1 MKLRMKILILMG
13 SLAVLASLLLTIA
26 VARPAEA
33 DAQIVANFSMVE
45 NSNVLDD
52 FIGASG
58 RAHFKLNVGEKK
70 FDLRETAKGLL
81 PNEEYT
87 IRLSI
92 TIGSGGGSSPVAFV
106 EAGAATTDANGKLK
120 FATKNVG
127 LDLADLVPEGITEG
141 WRVDFEIGGTDATVP
156 CSAGSNNCA
165 LACSPT
171 VRITPADL
179 GL

>member
-1 MKLRMKILILMG
+1 MYLLKR
-13 SLAVLASLLLTIA
+13 LAVLLSIIVLAGVSLNLAGTP
-26 VARPAEA
+26 PAEA
-33 DAQIVANFSMVE
+33 DAQIVANFAMVE
-45 NSNVLDD
+45 NSNVLDK

-58 RAHFKLNVGEKK
+58 RAHFKLNIAEKK
-70 FDLRETAKGLL
+70 FDLSETAKGLL

-92 TIGSGGGSSPVAFV
+92 TIGSGGGPDPVAFV
-106 EAGAATTDANGKLK
+106 VAGAATTDANGKLK

-141 WRVDFEIGGTDATVP
+141 WRVDFEIGGTNAAAP
-156 CSAGSNNCA
+156 CSAGDNNCA